1 MNIFN
6 KESLRRSLLSVAILL
21 AGVCSIATAHELK
34 YEHKHVDN
42 SAEFEEL
49 TFGIDG
55 EKPFD
60 NETPIFLGKIDD
72 PINIPLP
79 EVDVAAPDV
88 ILSLTPIATE
98 SIKVVPVEAVI
109 PSVAV
114 VTTVPVEAPVTS
126 PKGPRKGAIPVALGW
141 IKDRPAVIG
150 GWFNGWSEAYD
161 AKIEEFNNG
170 KKDQPTEG

>member
-42 SAEFEEL
+42 TAEFEEL
-49 TFGIDG
+49 TYGIDG

-60 NETPIFLGKIDD
+60 NDTPIFLGKIDD

-79 EVDVAAPDV
+79 EVELAAPDAILPPPV
-88 ILSLTPIATE
+88 IAES
-98 SIKVVPVEAVI
+98 SIKVEPVEAVI

-126 PKGPRKGAIPVALGW
+126 PKGPRKGAIPTAASW
-141 IKDRPAVIG
+141 IKGVPAHLGRVFD
-150 GWFNGWSEAYD
+150 GWGEAYD
-161 AKIEEFNNG
+161 AKMDEFNSG